1 MQERFSDTDIREA
14 LRRHYAALPSL
25 SDDFNDKL
33 FAALNRKKRQ
43 RKMRRLIIWPSIAA
57 AATVALLLT
66 LLPASEPQHN
76 AVIAQMQPEAVNQ
89 SPVAAHPDDSAEPA
103 PVAVPHEAGKSDNDA
118 HVMDIPVESKNI
130 VNNKVNQ
137 QGNNGSS
144 SLQGGELPAVA
155 ESPEGDE
162 SPTVDL
168 QETNSGTLSDNTQ
181 LLLASNSNGDHATE
195 ELEEE
200 IPVYSEADLP
210 ITNMENYLYSK
221 DELKKIEQLRK
232 ERLIADIKS
241 TVERARYRLEEIE
254 KSFAQ
259 N

>member
-1 MQERFSDTDIREA
+1 MKSFTENDIRNV
-14 LRRHYAALPSL
+14 L
-25 SDDFNDKL
+25 
-33 FAALNRKKRQ
+33 Q
-43 RKMRRLIIWPSIAA
+43 RKYSKMPPLSQDFSQRLFEAWEQQCRRRKAIRLYSFMGIAAA
-57 AATVALLLT
+57 AATVVLLLT
-66 LLPASEPQHN
+66 VNIGNPANSNMVAHHTTLEALVESKPQP
-76 AVIAQMQPEAVNQ
+76 VIVSQGTTT
-89 SPVAAHPDDSAEPA
+89 
-103 PVAVPHEAGKSDNDA
+103 GKSDNDA

-181 LLLASNSNGDHATE
+181 LLLASNSNEDHATE
-195 ELEEE
+195 EQEEE
-200 IPVYSEADLP
+200 EMPVYSEADLP

>member
-1 MQERFSDTDIREA
+1 MKSFTENDIRNV
-14 LRRHYAALPSL
+14 L
-25 SDDFNDKL
+25 
-33 FAALNRKKRQ
+33 Q
-43 RKMRRLIIWPSIAA
+43 RKYSKMPPLSQDFSQRLFEAWEQQCRRRKAIRLYSFMGIAAA
-57 AATVALLLT
+57 AATVVLLLT
-66 LLPASEPQHN
+66 VNIGNPANSNMVAHHTTLEALVEGKPQP
-76 AVIAQMQPEAVNQ
+76 VIVSQGTTT
-89 SPVAAHPDDSAEPA
+89 
-103 PVAVPHEAGKSDNDA
+103 GKSDNDA

-181 LLLASNSNGDHATE
+181 LLLASNSNEDHVTE
-195 ELEEE
+195 EQGEEM
-200 IPVYSEADLP
+200 PVYSEADLP

>member
-1 MQERFSDTDIREA
+1 MKSFTENDIRNV
-14 LRRHYAALPSL
+14 L
-25 SDDFNDKL
+25 
-33 FAALNRKKRQ
+33 Q
-43 RKMRRLIIWPSIAA
+43 RKYSKMPPLSQDFSQRLFEAWEQQCRRRKAIRLYSFMGIAAA
-57 AATVALLLT
+57 AATVVLLLT
-66 LLPASEPQHN
+66 VNIGNPANSNMVAHHTTLEALVEGKPQP
-76 AVIAQMQPEAVNQ
+76 VIVSQGTTT
-89 SPVAAHPDDSAEPA
+89 
-103 PVAVPHEAGKSDNDA
+103 GKSDNDA
-118 HVMDIPVESKNI
+118 HVMDSPVESKNI

-168 QETNSGTLSDNTQ
+168 HETNSGTLSDNTQ
-181 LLLASNSNGDHATE
+181 LLLASNSNEDHATE
-195 ELEEE
+195 EQEEE
-200 IPVYSEADLP
+200 MPVYSEADLP

>member
-1 MQERFSDTDIREA
+1 MKSFTENDIRNV
-14 LRRHYAALPSL
+14 L
-25 SDDFNDKL
+25 
-33 FAALNRKKRQ
+33 Q
-43 RKMRRLIIWPSIAA
+43 RKYSKMPPLSQDFSQRLFEAWEQQCRRRKAIRLYSFMGIAAA
-57 AATVALLLT
+57 AATVVLLLT
-66 LLPASEPQHN
+66 VNIGNPANSNMVAHHTTLEALVEGKPQP
-76 AVIAQMQPEAVNQ
+76 VIVSQGTTT
-89 SPVAAHPDDSAEPA
+89 
-103 PVAVPHEAGKSDNDA
+103 GKSDNDA
-118 HVMDIPVESKNI
+118 HVMDIPAESKNI

-181 LLLASNSNGDHATE
+181 LLLASNSNEDHATE
-195 ELEEE
+195 EQEEE
-200 IPVYSEADLP
+200 MPVYSEADLP

>member
-1 MQERFSDTDIREA
+1 MKSFTENDIRNV
-14 LRRHYAALPSL
+14 L
-25 SDDFNDKL
+25 
-33 FAALNRKKRQ
+33 Q
-43 RKMRRLIIWPSIAA
+43 RKYSKMPPLSQDFSQRLFEAWEQQCRRRKAIRLYSFMGIAAA
-57 AATVALLLT
+57 AATVVLLLT
-66 LLPASEPQHN
+66 VNIGNPANSNMVAHHTTLEALVEGKPQP
-76 AVIAQMQPEAVNQ
+76 VIVSQGTTT
-89 SPVAAHPDDSAEPA
+89 
-103 PVAVPHEAGKSDNDA
+103 GKSDNDA
-118 HVMDIPVESKNI
+118 HVMDSPVESKNI

-181 LLLASNSNGDHATE
+181 LLLASNSNEDHATE
-195 ELEEE
+195 EQEEE
-200 IPVYSEADLP
+200 MPVYSEADLP

>member
-1 MQERFSDTDIREA
+1 MKSFTENDIRNV
-14 LRRHYAALPSL
+14 L
-25 SDDFNDKL
+25 
-33 FAALNRKKRQ
+33 Q
-43 RKMRRLIIWPSIAA
+43 RKYSKMPPLSQDFSQRLFEAWEQQCRRRKAIRLYSFMGIAAA
-57 AATVALLLT
+57 AATVVLLLT
-66 LLPASEPQHN
+66 VNIGNPANSNMVAHHTTLEALVEGKPQP
-76 AVIAQMQPEAVNQ
+76 VIVSQGTTT
-89 SPVAAHPDDSAEPA
+89 
-103 PVAVPHEAGKSDNDA
+103 GKSDNDA

-181 LLLASNSNGDHATE
+181 LLLASNSNEDHATE
-195 ELEEE
+195 EQEEE
-200 IPVYSEADLP
+200 EMPVYSEADLP

>member
-1 MQERFSDTDIREA
+1 MKSFTENDIRNV
-14 LRRHYAALPSL
+14 L
-25 SDDFNDKL
+25 
-33 FAALNRKKRQ
+33 Q
-43 RKMRRLIIWPSIAA
+43 RKYSKMPPLSQDFSQRLFEAWEQQCRRRKAIRLYSFMGIAAA
-57 AATVALLLT
+57 AATVVLLLT
-66 LLPASEPQHN
+66 VNIGNPANSNMVAHHTTLEALVEGKPQP
-76 AVIAQMQPEAVNQ
+76 VIVSQGTTT
-89 SPVAAHPDDSAEPA
+89 
-103 PVAVPHEAGKSDNDA
+103 GKSDNDA

-181 LLLASNSNGDHATE
+181 LLLASNSNEDHATE
-195 ELEEE
+195 EQEEE
-200 IPVYSEADLP
+200 MPVYSEADLP

-241 TVERARYRLEEIE
+241 TVERARYRLEEFE
-254 KSFAQ
+254 KSFTLD
-259 N
+259 

>member
-1 MQERFSDTDIREA
+1 MKSFTENDIRNV
-14 LRRHYAALPSL
+14 L
-25 SDDFNDKL
+25 
-33 FAALNRKKRQ
+33 Q
-43 RKMRRLIIWPSIAA
+43 RKYSKMPPLSQDFSQRLFEAWEQQCRRRKAIRLYSFMGIAAA
-57 AATVALLLT
+57 AATVVLLLT
-66 LLPASEPQHN
+66 VNIGNPANSNMVAHHITLEALVEGKPQP
-76 AVIAQMQPEAVNQ
+76 VIVSQGTTT
-89 SPVAAHPDDSAEPA
+89 
-103 PVAVPHEAGKSDNDA
+103 GKSDNDA

-181 LLLASNSNGDHATE
+181 LLLASNSNEDHATE
-195 ELEEE
+195 EQEEE
-200 IPVYSEADLP
+200 MPVYSEADLP